1 MAYGLF
7 SDVTTHRCD
16 DVNIFLCIFWQS
28 YALGMGCWTNGL
40 VMLPSLGHASLL
52 PCVAVLSASFL
63 SPPTT
68 TYQASWA
75 GLMKLDLTVLVP
87 DCQ

>member
-7 SDVTTHRCD
+7 LDVTTHRCD
-16 DVNIFLCIFWQS
+16 VVNIFLCIFWHS
-28 YALGMGCWTNGL
+28 YTLGMGFWTNGL
-40 VMLPSLGHASLL
+40 VMLFSLGHASLL
-52 PCVAVLSASFL
+52 PCVALLSAPFL
-63 SPPTT
+63 SPTSTT
-68 TYQASWA
+68 CQASWA